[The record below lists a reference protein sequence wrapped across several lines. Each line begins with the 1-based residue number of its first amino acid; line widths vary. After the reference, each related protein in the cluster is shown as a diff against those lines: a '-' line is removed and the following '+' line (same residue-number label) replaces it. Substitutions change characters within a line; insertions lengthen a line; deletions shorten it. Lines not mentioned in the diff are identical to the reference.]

1 MMGGGGGAMD
11 EAAPGPARPQQL
23 HDVLAGLCRSSGW
36 AYAVFWRLRPRAMPH
51 EHACGRQDGTAEDLK
66 WASGRT
72 IKSWPKQRSAAR
84 PCLTALR
91 AAPAMSPPQDLGS
104 VGSGQ
109 SQWCPTSGAGLDGFY
124 SLNNWRLSPKEF
136 STVNPARLSEEFGRM
151 SYQLYN
157 CNDGLIGKVA
167 AHGSYQWVHKKDLEH
182 AAASDNGLDGLSEQY
197 PAGWQEQFDAGIQT
211 IAGISVAQG
220 VLQLGSCCMLPP
232 NSSLVQHVRDLFQAF
247 NNVQEH
253 TLVRTGLSPKQQP
266 RGQLT
271 TQMQP
276 GQRHWDLASGG
287 RAPGDANA
295 GFLGAA
301 GESQVRGTQLIAL
314 SIDHGNWDG
323 LHSSSQGQPGAA
335 MAGTVHVKEEPGTKA
350 SKVKSVKKAT
360 LESLRNVAQRLIGQK
375 RPGQKGGAA
384 AVSARSGKP
393 LQQCQQAMPAAGDA
407 EPAAT
412 VDAELHAE
420 LTRVA
425 SRSRSGSSPPRQRG
439 SRGARRSTSLDLTDS
454 AEARMS
460 AQLLQAGLHGSSAA
474 AAGNG
479 SSFANGA
486 LLGGQPQGG
495 GGGAARDSQDFLG
508 DLLSPSMRKL
518 SLASDKRRRSSFD
531 TAQLPRMPQLETFD
545 LPQSSAVS
553 YPTHM
558 APAVHMPMPMMVPPH
573 TTAMAH
579 CQLGLTCFYSDQSAA
594 VQSHDAMVKVED
606 GSMQQPKLKPIHPGL
621 TLVEAYDL
629 ESPQSASPFPF
640 HPSRLA
646 SAKPATLAKAVA
658 STAPGHPS
666 EATPPTEEDL
676 SADCIS
682 ELMLFSPPSL
692 AHMSFSFTP
701 APLHS
706 GPSIFSDSSSTT
718 HLTPQQPTQPS
729 SSFMFPPSAAV
740 NSPVL
745 EQDSRQGGGS
755 SGSADA
761 AFPQR
766 SKSPGGS
773 SSDSDQG
780 GTPPRRPAQ
789 LVIPGGAAALGDEP
803 LCLPPPACTEP
814 VPRMQAAMLQEA
826 LLPSPASPLGGLSG
840 FLDELSGGWPMPS
853 PLPAG
858 GALSPTQLGLMWQI
872 QGFVTPS
879 RQLVDG
885 HMTSDDWSNL
895 LQSSRAPAGGNVAS
909 LPAPV
914 SEPLTSPT
922 QFMSQA
928 KKQEQQKV
936 APVEDGEKVLQ
947 SQVDQQQQMLP
958 SFAAAPL
965 PPPSAAE
972 LAGEGGEN
980 ASGEDKSKLLV
991 QKLRQASSV
1000 LQQQISQLRDHFPDG
1015 AEVGTDP
1022 KGQSRTQYIAEMPLS
1037 DLLERT
1043 LNHLR
1048 TNSHQAIQGTA
1059 SMPAITWQ

>member
-1 MMGGGGGAMD
+1 MMDGAMD

-51 EHACGRQDGTAEDLK
+51 EHASGRQDGTAEDVEQ
-66 WASGRT
+66 ASGRAVKT
-72 IKSWPKQRSAAR
+72 WPKQRYAAR
-84 PCLTALR
+84 PCLMALR
-91 AAPAMSPPQDLGS
+91 AVPPMSPPQDFGS
-104 VGSGQ
+104 VGPGQ
-109 SQWCPTSGAGLDGFY
+109 SQWCPSSGAGLDGFY

-136 STVNPARLSEEFGRM
+136 STVDPAKLSEE
-151 SYQLYN
+151 
-157 CNDGLIGKVA
+157 LIGKVA
-167 AHGSYQWVHKKDLEH
+167 AHGSYQWVHKKDLEQ
-182 AAASDNGLDGLSEQY
+182 AAASNNGLDGLPEQY

-232 NSSLVQHVRDLFQAF
+232 NASLVQHVRDLFQAL
-247 NNVQEH
+247 NNMEEH
-253 TLVRTGLSPKQQP
+253 TLARSGLSPKQQP
-266 RGQLT
+266 TGQLT

-276 GQRHWDLASGG
+276 GQRRWDLASGG
-287 RAPGDANA
+287 GAPGEANA
-295 GFLGAA
+295 DFLGAA
-301 GESQVRGTQLIAL
+301 GESKVRGTQLVAMPINPC
-314 SIDHGNWDG
+314 SWDG
-323 LHSSSQGQPGAA
+323 LHSSSQGLPGAA
-335 MAGTVHVKEEPGTKA
+335 MAGTVHVKEEPVTKA
-350 SKVKSVKKAT
+350 SKVQSVKKAT

-375 RPGQKGGAA
+375 RPGQKRGAA
-384 AVSARSGKP
+384 AVSVRSGKSP
-393 LQQCQQAMPAAGDA
+393 QQCQQAMPTAGDA
-407 EPAAT
+407 DLADT
-412 VDAELHAE
+412 VDAELHPE

-425 SRSRSGSSPPRQRG
+425 SRSRSGSSPPRSRG
-439 SRGARRSTSLDLTDS
+439 SRGGRRSTSLDLTDS
-454 AEARMS
+454 AEARM
-460 AQLLQAGLHGSSAA
+460 AAKLLQAGLHGSSAA
-474 AAGNG
+474 TAGNC
-479 SSFANGA
+479 SSFAKGA
-486 LLGGQPQGG
+486 SLVGQPQGG
-495 GGGAARDSQDFLG
+495 SGDGAARDSQDFLG

-531 TAQLPRMPQLETFD
+531 TAQLPRMLPLEKFD
-545 LPQSSAVS
+545 LPQPTAMS

-558 APAVHMPMPMMVPPH
+558 APTVHVALPLMVQPP
-573 TTAMAH
+573 TTAVAH
-579 CQLGLTCFYSDQSAA
+579 PSFLVDHNAVIQSPK
-594 VQSHDAMVKVED
+594 SMVKVED

-646 SAKPATLAKAVA
+646 SAKPATLAKAIA
-658 STAPGHPS
+658 GTAPGQSS
-666 EATPPTEEDL
+666 EATPPTEEDF

-692 AHMSFSFTP
+692 DHMSFSFTP
-701 APLHS
+701 APLHG
-706 GPSIFSDSSSTT
+706 GPSIFSESSSTT

-740 NSPVL
+740 NSPLL

-761 AFPQR
+761 AFPPR
-766 SKSPGGS
+766 STSPGGS

-789 LVIPGGAAALGDEP
+789 LVIPGGAAAVGNEP

-814 VPRMQAAMLQEA
+814 VPGMPAAMLHEA

-840 FLDELSGGWPMPS
+840 FLDELGGGWPMPS
-853 PLPAG
+853 PLPG
-858 GALSPTQLGLMWQI
+858 GGTLSPTQLGLMWQI

-879 RQLVDG
+879 RQLVDS

-895 LQSSRAPAGGNVAS
+895 LQSSRSPAGGNVAM
-909 LPAPV
+909 LAAPI
-914 SEPLTSPT
+914 SEPLATPA
-922 QFMSQA
+922 QLISQA
-928 KKQEQQKV
+928 KKQEQQKA

-947 SQVDQQQQMLP
+947 PQVDQQMLP
-958 SFAAAPL
+958 FAAAPS
-965 PPPSAAE
+965 PPPFAAE
-972 LAGEGGEN
+972 LAGEGGDN
-980 ASGEDKSKLLV
+980 AGEDKSKLLV

-1015 AEVGTDP
+1015 AE
-1022 KGQSRTQYIAEMPLS
+1022 MPLS

-1059 SMPAITWQ
+1059 AMPAITWQ

>member
-1 MMGGGGGAMD
+1 MLLAMMGGAMD

-36 AYAVFWRLRPRAMPH
+36 AYAVFWRLRPRAMP
-51 EHACGRQDGTAEDLK
+51 QPSDP
-66 WASGRT
+66 SG
-72 IKSWPKQRSAAR
+72 
-84 PCLTALR
+84 
-91 AAPAMSPPQDLGS
+91 LGS
-104 VGSGQ
+104 L
-109 SQWCPTSGAGLDGFY
+109 SGAQAREQGWVLMWEDGFY
-124 SLNNWRLSPKEF
+124 SLKNWRLSPEEF
-136 STVNPARLSEEFGRM
+136 SSVDPARLSEEFGRM

-157 CNDGLIGKVA
+157 CNNGLIGKVA
-167 AHGSYQWVHKKDLEH
+167 AHGSYQWVHKKDLEQ
-182 AAASDNGLDGLSEQY
+182 AAALDNGLDGLSEQY

-211 IAGISVAQG
+211 IAGISVDQG

-232 NSSLVQHVRDLFQAF
+232 NASLVQHVRDLFQAL

-253 TLVRTGLSPKQQP
+253 TLVRAGLSPKQQP
-266 RGQLT
+266 TAQLT
-271 TQMQP
+271 AQMQP
-276 GQRHWDLASGG
+276 GRRRWDLASGG
-287 RAPGDANA
+287 GAPGDADA
-295 GFLGAA
+295 GFLSAA
-301 GESQVRGTQLIAL
+301 GESKVRGTQLVAMP
-314 SIDHGNWDG
+314 IDNGSWDG

-350 SKVKSVKKAT
+350 SKVQSVKKAT

-375 RPGQKGGAA
+375 RPGQKRGAA
-384 AVSARSGKP
+384 AVSARSGKSP
-393 LQQCQQAMPAAGDA
+393 QQCQQAMPAAGDA
-407 EPAAT
+407 DLAAT
-412 VDAELHAE
+412 VDAELHPE

-425 SRSRSGSSPPRQRG
+425 SRSRSGSSPPRPRG
-439 SRGARRSTSLDLTDS
+439 SRGGRRSTSLDLTDS

-474 AAGNG
+474 AAGNCSG
-479 SSFANGA
+479 FTNGA
-486 LLGGQPQGG
+486 SLGGQPQGG
-495 GGGAARDSQDFLG
+495 GGGAALRDSQDFLG

-531 TAQLPRMPQLETFD
+531 TAQLPRMLPLEIID
-545 LPQSSAVS
+545 LPQPTAVS
-553 YPTHM
+553 HPTHM
-558 APAVHMPMPMMVPPH
+558 APAVHMPIPMTVPPP
-573 TTAMAH
+573 TTAVAH
-579 CQLGLTCFYSDQSAA
+579 PSFLIDHNAAIQSPD
-594 VQSHDAMVKVED
+594 VMVKAED
-606 GSMQQPKLKPIHPGL
+606 GSMQPTKLKPIHPGL

-658 STAPGHPS
+658 GTAPGQS
-666 EATPPTEEDL
+666 SMATPPTEEDL

-701 APLHS
+701 APLHG

-718 HLTPQQPTQPS
+718 HVTLQQPPQPS

-740 NSPVL
+740 NSRLL
-745 EQDSRQGGGS
+745 EQDSGQGGGS
-755 SGSADA
+755 SSSADA
-761 AFPQR
+761 AFPPR

-814 VPRMQAAMLQEA
+814 VPRMPAAMLQEA
-826 LLPSPASPLGGLSG
+826 LMLSPASPLGGLSG

-858 GALSPTQLGLMWQI
+858 GALSPSQLGLMWQI

-879 RQLVDG
+879 RQLVDS

-914 SEPLTSPT
+914 SEPLTSPM

-928 KKQEQQKV
+928 KKQEQQQV

-947 SQVDQQQQMLP
+947 PQVEQQQQMLP
-958 SFAAAPL
+958 PFAAAPS
-965 PPPSAAE
+965 PPPFAAE
-972 LAGEGGEN
+972 LVGEGGDN

-1015 AEVGTDP
+1015 AE
-1022 KGQSRTQYIAEMPLS
+1022 MPLS

-1043 LNHLR
+1043 LNDLR
-1048 TNSHQAIQGTA
+1048 KNSHQAIQGTA
-1059 SMPAITWQ
+1059 AMPAITWQ